1 MRISDWSSDVC
12 SSDLV
17 AYGSLLQDQRRRLH
31 VRIVEAITDGPNG
44 GNGERVQRLAYHSF
58 QHQPWETEPAYYR
71 DRGPRAMSRS
81 ANAEAGAALERALP
95 ALDARPGT
103 ADFLA
108 QSIAAQLAAA
118 RALF

>member
-58 QHQPWETEPAYYR
+58 QGQLWEKALAYYR
-71 DRGPRAMSRS
+71 DLGARAMSRS
-81 ANAEAGAALERALP
+81 ANAEAVAAFERALTAMDP
-95 ALDARPGT
+95 LPGT
-103 ADFLA
+103 SELG
-108 QSIAAQLAAA
+108 
-118 RALF
+118 RATCRERGCTSV